1 MKRSISFRTFTTSCF
16 AGFLLI
22 VQFAAAQLSNF
33 DACRYGY
40 ASCDASRLTASE
52 QAQVAVAAHA
62 RNFTA
67 CQYGYYGC
75 DPSQLTTE
83 ERSQVAVAAHARNFT
98 ACQYGYYGCDPS
110 QLTTEERSPGS
121 SLAAHAKSPGAKQL
135 WDELMCGERLVLWR
149 P

>member
-83 ERSQVAVAAHARNFT
+83 ERS
-98 ACQYGYYGCDPS
+98 
-110 QLTTEERSPGS
+110 PGS